1 MRETLRYIR
10 IGAVIALA
18 AAIPLSGCASGS
30 STSAGG
36 LARTDF
42 TKYEYTGEVYLLRG
56 LANVFST
63 GLDVMNDR
71 FRSKGINS
79 RVDNH
84 SVWQSWA
91 DDIIARAE
99 QGKVSFPIV
108 IMGHSLGGNASVQ
121 MARYLGDRG
130 VKVTYVASF
139 DPTITTSPGPN
150 VARVDNFFIPNRRNG
165 EPVNIVVEGPG
176 LHRQDHQY
184 RRHAHARRRSLQH
197 RKAAAAA
204 GSRHCPGA
212 GKHEADLPRQ
222 RTRRK
227 PLGGAAVPW
236 PVPVPARAGRCF
248 GNSRYPSSSAV
259 IAA

>member
-1 MRETLRYIR
+1 MRETLRTIR
-10 IGAVIALA
+10 IGAVLALA
-18 AAIPLSGCASGS
+18 VALPLAGCASGS

-36 LARTDF
+36 LARTDV

-84 SVWQSWA
+84 SVWQTWA
-91 DDIIARAE
+91 DEIVARAE
-99 QGKVSFPIV
+99 KGRVSYPIV

-130 VKVTYVASF
+130 IKVTYVAAF

-165 EPVNIVVEGPG
+165 EPVNVVVEGPG
-176 LHRQDHQY
+176 FTGKIFNIDVTSMPGVDHFNVEKQPQLQD
-184 RRHAHARRRSLQH
+184 R
-197 RKAAAAA
+197 
-204 GSRHCPGA
+204 
-212 GKHEADLPRQ
+212 
-222 RTRRK
+222 
-227 PLGGAAVPW
+227 
-236 PVPVPARAGRCF
+236 
-248 GNSRYPSSSAV
+248 V
-259 IAA
+259 IALARENMKPVFRGSEQGENR